1 MQQLFIETF
10 ACFLATFAF
19 SIIFNIRGKFLIWA
33 SIGGGISWFFYKLI
47 LDSSGSNTLSMFG
60 SAVIFSSYA
69 EILARKLKTPVTTLV
84 VCGLIPLVPGS
95 GMYYTMSSAVN
106 GNIDHTWSLA
116 ISTFASAGALALGV
130 IFTSTITRIIIN
142 FKNKTYLKVKVKAIH
157 KVKSIHKV
165 EKKDD
170 KKH

>member
-1 MQQLFIETF
+1 MEQLFIETI

-19 SIIFNIRGKFLIWA
+19 AIIFNIRGKFIIWA
-33 SIGGGISWFFYKLI
+33 SIGGGISWFFYKVI
-47 LDSSGSNTLSMFG
+47 LDATASNTLSMFS

-95 GMYYTMSSAVN
+95 GMYYTMSSAVS
-106 GNIDHTWSLA
+106 GSIEHTWGLA

-142 FKNKTYLKVKVKAIH
+142 LKHKTYLKVKSRH
-157 KVKSIHKV
+157 T
-165 EKKDD
+165 KKDD
-170 KKH
+170 EK

>member
-1 MQQLFIETF
+1 MEQLIVETI

-33 SIGGGISWFFYKLI
+33 SIGGAISWFFYKLI
-47 LDSSGSNTLSMFG
+47 LDASSSNTLSMFG

-106 GNIDHTWSLA
+106 GNIDQTWSLA
-116 ISTFASAGALALGV
+116 VSTFASAGALALGV
-130 IFTSTITRIIIN
+130 IFTSTITRIILN
-142 FKNKTYLKVKVKAIH
+142 VKHKTYLKVKSRH
-157 KVKSIHKV
+157 QHN
-165 EKKDD
+165 KKDD
-170 KKH
+170 EN